1 MINIA
6 DPSAV
11 ILLHK
16 VHPLLDLLNL
26 VPSPIFLLRG
36 VGGAA
41 PAPFSPE
48 FRENRILSLHCLCM
62 AWGTRISNIREC
74 GSTLYVRVGMTRT
87 AARAAYRLIQK

>member
-1 MINIA
+1 MVNIA

-26 VPSPIFLLRG
+26 VPSPIFFIAG
-36 VGGAA
+36 GWGAA
-41 PAPFSPE
+41 PAQLSPE

-62 AWGTRISNIREC
+62 AWGTRISNI
-74 GSTLYVRVGMTRT
+74 SY
-87 AARAAYRLIQK
+87 LISNVLKSLSIPDPMSQAIH